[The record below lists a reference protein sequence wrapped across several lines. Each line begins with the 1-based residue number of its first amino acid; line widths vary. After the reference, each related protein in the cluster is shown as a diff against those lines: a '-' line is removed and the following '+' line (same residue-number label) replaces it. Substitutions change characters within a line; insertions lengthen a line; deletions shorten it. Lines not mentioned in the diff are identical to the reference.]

1 MRSFLAIAVPEEAAA
16 AIGRLQ
22 GQLRLGH
29 PLPPENLHLTL
40 AFLGDQSEPA
50 LEELHFCLERLSA
63 PGFDVEFGPLGSFG
77 HPAPSSV
84 HAEVR
89 LTPELATLHR
99 AVRGAL
105 HSAGLQT
112 ERRRFRPHITIAR
125 LPHRMTGDET
135 AALLRF
141 LATFAAAPLPS
152 FPARALTLFR
162 SHLRPEGAIHEP
174 LTDYPLG

>member
-1 MRSFLAIAVPEEAAA
+1 MRCFLAIAVPDEVAA

-22 GQLRLGH
+22 GQLKVGR
-29 PLPPENLHLTL
+29 PLPPDNLHLTL

-50 LEELHFCLERLSA
+50 LEDLHFCLERLSPDDFA
-63 PGFDVEFGPLGSFG
+63 VEFGPLGSFG
-77 HPAPSSV
+77 HPEPGSV

-89 LTPELATLHR
+89 LTPDLAALHR
-99 AVRGAL
+99 SVQGAL

-112 ERRRFRPHITIAR
+112 ERRRFRPHVTITR

-141 LATFAAAPLPS
+141 LGTYAAAPLPS

-162 SHLRPEGAIHEP
+162 SHLRPDGAIHEP
-174 LTDYPLG
+174 LADYPLR